1 MATENQEQEAVVS
14 TFPMPPAFYR
24 LYGETSTGPLPPD
37 PPPPIA
43 GAFQVF
49 NQPFNTEEPLV
60 STSANSMIQTQ
71 PDGSIDIKGQ
81 MLSLNQEVLF
91 LFMELLRALVD
102 SPAEHASALSRVTL
116 TLNAMQHLT
125 NLLRPRQAWATLE
138 HALKCEVQDKQ
149 EALDKVKAQV
159 DALDKLLASSSQ
171 SLAEASS
178 KS

>member
-1 MATENQEQEAVVS
+1 
-14 TFPMPPAFYR
+14 
-24 LYGETSTGPLPPD
+24 
-37 PPPPIA
+37 
-43 GAFQVF
+43 
-49 NQPFNTEEPLV
+49 
-60 STSANSMIQTQ
+60 MIQTQ